1 MKGII
6 KSALVLG
13 GMYGA
18 YRLGVYLGSMAGYGL
33 GLKDCV
39 ENDTVRAIKTPEHWE
54 IRSLKD
60 FKKLWAYE
68 VLKTRDRELKAFY
81 IDDFLSLK
89 EDEEK

>member
-6 KSALVLG
+6 KTALILG

-18 YRLGVYLGSMAGYGL
+18 YQLGVYLGSIAGYGM

-39 ENDTVRAIKTPEHWE
+39 ENDTVRDIKTPEHWK
-54 IRSLKD
+54 IKSLKD

-68 VLKTRDRELKAFY
+68 VLKTRDRKIDAFY
-81 IDDFLSLK
+81 IGDFLDLK

>member
-6 KSALVLG
+6 KTALVLG
-13 GMYGA
+13 GVCGA
-18 YRLGVYLGSMAGYGL
+18 YKLGVYLGSIAGYGM

-39 ENDTVRAIKTPEHWE
+39 ENDTVRDIKTPEHWE
-54 IRSLKD
+54 IKSLKD

-68 VLKTRDRELKAFY
+68 VLKTRDREIGAFY
-81 IDDFLSLK
+81 ISDFLDLK